1 MRLRLGIL
9 IVVLLAVA
17 SAAQGPARLTTLGG
31 LRQFPSYFHL
41 QTVVVRGTV
50 ARTESRVSLRTETHE
65 VRLLLP
71 AGAVAP
77 EGAAEARGTFLDVG
91 KLEAGDPRLTGYERT
106 DAGAWPRPG
115 EELLLRVDRIGE
127 PPTRPVLNLRT
138 LALEPW
144 TLEGQT
150 VTVVG
155 QFRGRNLFGDQPGT
169 PKVSTSDFV
178 LKNGDAS
185 VWVTGLRPKGK
196 GFDLNV
202 EARVDSR
209 YWLEVTGTVR
219 VLGGLVRLEGTKLA
233 ETTQPDVLS
242 TEREAPAPPPPSPP
256 VEVVFSDPTAG
267 ETDVALTARLRVQFS
282 RNIDQATLTDQVRIA
297 YAGDT
302 GLKVPDWKVRYDA
315 GAHAIEISF
324 ARPLDADMPVKV
336 ELLGGI
342 RGFDKVPLVPWTL
355 TFRTAQERRLHR
367 PSRPPGAAESRRARA
382 R

>member
-1 MRLRLGIL
+1 MRPCLG
-9 IVVLLAVA
+9 VLAFVFVAVA
-17 SAAQGPARLTTLGG
+17 PSAQGPARLTTLDG

-65 VRLLLP
+65 LRLLLP
-71 AGAVAP
+71 AGAVVP
-77 EGAAEARGTFLDVG
+77 DGAAEARGTFLDVG
-91 KLEAGDPRLTGYERT
+91 KLESGDPRLTGYDRGPV
-106 DAGAWPRPG
+106 DSWPRPG
-115 EELLLRVDRIGE
+115 EELLLRVDRITE
-127 PPTRPVLNLRT
+127 TPARATLTIRT

-144 TLEGQT
+144 KYDGQS

-169 PKVSTSDFV
+169 PRVSTSDFV

-209 YWLEVTGTVR
+209 YWLEVTGTVKAA
-219 VLGGLVRLEGTKLA
+219 GGLVRLEGTRVS
-233 ETTQPDVLS
+233 ETTQPDILT

-256 VEVVFSDPTAG
+256 VEVVFSDPGADEG
-267 ETDVALTARLRVQFS
+267 DVALTARLRVQFS
-282 RNIDQATLTDQVRIA
+282 RNIDPETLADQVRIA
-297 YAGDT
+297 YATETD
-302 GLKVPDWKVRYDA
+302 LKVPEWKVRYDA
-315 GAHAIEISF
+315 GAHAVEISF
-324 ARPLDADMPVKV
+324 ARPLDADMPVKLD
-336 ELLGGI
+336 LLGGI

-355 TFRTAQERRLHR
+355 TFRTAR
-367 PSRPPGAAESRRARA
+367 
-382 R
+382 